1 MQLKSGNSL
10 YDKIH
15 YDGNIVSVKTITRD
29 ELLSL
34 NRESVDHFLSIDL
47 GIWAFRNSKG
57 EWIEKKLSEKSMG
70 TTCLMIIESLQCEP
84 GVFYTPNEISEL
96 TNIYSLKN
104 PNNLS
109 ARLRVIRLCHEE
121 TFKTPNFFL
130 SKRAG
135 GFGTAWNPKKTFM
148 QIVRIK
154 GN

>member
-10 YDKIH
+10 YEKIH
-15 YDGNIVSVKTITRD
+15 YDCSNVSVKTITKD
-29 ELLSL
+29 DLLSL
-34 NRESVDHFLSIDL
+34 NHESVDHFLSIDL

-57 EWIEKKLSEKSMG
+57 EWVKKKLSGKSLG
-70 TTCLMIIESLQCEP
+70 TTCLKILECLQCEP
-84 GVFYTPNEISEL
+84 GVFYTPDEIADL
-96 TNIYSLKN
+96 TNIYSLKD

-109 ARLRVIRLCHEE
+109 ARLRAIRLSHEE
-121 TFKTPNFFL
+121 TFKEPNFFL

-135 GFGTAWNPKKTFM
+135 GFGTAWNPEKSFI

>member
-1 MQLKSGNSL
+1 MQLKSGTSL

-57 EWIEKKLSEKSMG
+57 KWVEKKLSEKSMG
-70 TTCLMIIESLQCEP
+70 TTCLRIIECLQCEP
-84 GVFYTPNEISEL
+84 GIFYTPNEISEL

-121 TFKTPNFFL
+121 TFEEPNFFL

-135 GFGTAWNPKKTFM
+135 GFGAAWNPKKTFT